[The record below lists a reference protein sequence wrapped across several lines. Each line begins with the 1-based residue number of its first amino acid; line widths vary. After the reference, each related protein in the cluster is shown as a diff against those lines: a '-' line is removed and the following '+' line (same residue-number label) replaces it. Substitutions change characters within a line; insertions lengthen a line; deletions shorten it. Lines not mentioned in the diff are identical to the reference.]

1 MVFAFCPN
9 LGDEYEDC
17 LLLPHLKDQATSANC
32 KFCLTSLIEQHAQV
46 YLSTELY
53 STEEALPKAKV
64 DVTSVL
70 KCFPLITD
78 DKIVLAMAAW
88 YTFLC
93 VMDDAVEKLDNMMG
107 LNQAIAKLQTAG
119 EDAEEDSVPESYSRS
134 CSGAFQR
141 SIDEVRI
148 LAFTAAY
155 ISHTRAL
162 LPHDLHRG
170 LLRAS
175 ATVLEAMLSESK
187 WRTQASIDEPTY
199 LSIRCETIG
208 MRPFFLLAHYNF
220 DPESALKPLHPRLET
235 AMSNLRTAVGLQNDL
250 IGLERDLGEGELFNY
265 VLRSRRPSV
274 EKMGQRWQRAIAL
287 HNETIRS
294 AIEAWKVL
302 RRAGKAGE
310 VECLECLLKFVERHF
325 LWATSAVRYKPQQS
339 DLLLPESV
347 KNGRWTWIECDDDDS
362 GRDIREDRQQW
373 LRS

>member
-17 LLLPHLKDQATSANC
+17 LLLPHLKDQVTSANC

-53 STEEALPKAKV
+53 STEEALPKANV

-78 DKIVLAMAAW
+78 DNIVLAMAAW

-93 VMDDAVEKLDNMMG
+93 VVDDAVEKLDNMMA
-107 LNQAIAKLQTAG
+107 LNQAVAKLQMAG
-119 EDAEEDSVPESYSRS
+119 EDAEEYSVPESNSRS
-134 CSGAFQR
+134 CSDAYQR
-141 SIDEVRI
+141 NIDEVRM

-162 LPHDLHRG
+162 LPHGLYQG

-175 ATVLEAMLSESK
+175 ATVLEAMLSESQ
-187 WRTQASIDEPTY
+187 WRTQASINESTY
-199 LSIRCETIG
+199 LFIRCETIG

-220 DPESALKPLHPRLET
+220 DPTSALKPLHPRLET
-235 AMSNLRTAVGLQNDL
+235 AMSNIRTAVGLQNDL

-265 VLRSRRPSV
+265 ILRSRRPSV
-274 EKMGQRWQRAIAL
+274 ENMGQRWMRAIAL
-287 HNETIRS
+287 HNEAIRS
-294 AIEAWKVL
+294 AIEASKDL
-302 RRAGKAGE
+302 RRAEKVGE
-310 VECLECLLKFVERHF
+310 VSCLECLLKFVERHF

-347 KNGRWTWIECDDDDS
+347 KNARWTWVECNDDDS
-362 GRDIREDRQQW
+362 GRDFEVDRQQ
-373 LRS
+373 

>member
-9 LGDEYEDC
+9 LGNEYEER
-17 LLLPHLKDQATSANC
+17 LLLPHLNHQATDANC
-32 KFCLTSLIEQHAQV
+32 KFCLPSLIEQHARV

-53 STEEALPKAKV
+53 STEEALPKSKA
-64 DVTSVL
+64 DITSVL
-70 KCFPLITD
+70 KCFPFITD

-93 VMDDAVEKLDNMMG
+93 VMDDAVEKLDNMMA

-134 CSGAFQR
+134 YSDAYQR
-141 SIDEVRI
+141 NIDEVRI

-175 ATVLEAMLSESK
+175 ATVLEAMLSESQ
-187 WRTQASIDEPTY
+187 WRTQASIEESTY
-199 LSIRCETIG
+199 LFIRCETIG

-220 DPESALKPLHPRLET
+220 DPTSALKPRHPRLET

-274 EKMGQRWQRAIAL
+274 EKMGQRWMRAIAL
-287 HNETIRS
+287 HNEAIRS

-302 RRAGKAGE
+302 RRAGKVGE
-310 VECLECLLKFVERHF
+310 LECLECLLKFVERHF

-339 DLLLPESV
+339 NLLLPESV
-347 KNGRWTWIECDDDDS
+347 KNGRWTWVECDDDDS
-362 GRDIREDRQQW
+362 GRDIREDRQQ
-373 LRS
+373 